1 MDERSLYAHI
11 INLTAPWQVKYL
23 SLDEN
28 AGSVTVTVGIAKN
41 ARLACPTCG
50 KSCSVHDHRHRKWR
64 HLDICQFTTI
74 VEADVP
80 RIMCPEHGCQFPGLA
95 PEGGIRCCSTRS
107 LMAEN
112 QHC

>member
-80 RIMCPEHGCQFPGLA
+80 HIMCPEHGCQTLLVPWAGPGRRYTLLFDSFSH
-95 PEGGIRCCSTRS
+95 G
-107 LMAEN
+107 
-112 QHC
+112 